1 MILDIKINLL
11 EIRVIWQICYNN
23 VAIQNTPIHAGIQ
36 PNYQIKS
43 SHWKPDYFTG
53 CLRKSSDKFAIL
65 SNCLLL
71 CFTQQRATY
80 MKVLHNLMDKF

>member
-36 PNYQIKS
+36 PNYQIKMFTLEARLL
-43 SHWKPDYFTG
+43 HWLFK
-53 CLRKSSDKFAIL
+53 KII
-65 SNCLLL
+65 
-71 CFTQQRATY
+71 
-80 MKVLHNLMDKF
+80 